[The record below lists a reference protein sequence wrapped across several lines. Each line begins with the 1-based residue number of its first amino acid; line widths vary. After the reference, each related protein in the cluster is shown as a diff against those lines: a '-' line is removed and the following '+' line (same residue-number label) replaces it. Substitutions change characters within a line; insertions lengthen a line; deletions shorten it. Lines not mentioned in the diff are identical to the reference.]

1 MKQKFRLYRRK
12 QGGRFYLQDALT
24 GKQESLHTTDRSEA
38 MRLLHARN
46 EAAQQPGMGFQIA
59 RAYLVA
65 SDSAIAKRT
74 WQEVMEA
81 IVKTKQG
88 VTQVRWS
95 VAIRQKALDSL
106 RTLRVMET
114 RPEHFLEVLA
124 AGTVATNVYLRRIQQ
139 FAISMTWLLWPVLT
153 KHQWPAIRYQPKR
166 AITAE
171 EHERIVA
178 GESNAERKAFYEMAW
193 HVGAAQIDL
202 AALQAG
208 DVDWRGRII
217 SFKRQKTGSVVVL
230 RFGDEAAAVL
240 KRLPSSGPLF
250 PTLSQRDSSERS
262 RCFRQRCQ
270 AEGIEGVS
278 LHSYRYAWAGRA
290 KVAGYP
296 ERYAQEA
303 LGHQSKAVHHSYSRG
318 AVAVLPALEDF
329 EKRHSKAEPVS

>member
-1 MKQKFRLYRRK
+1 MKQRFRLYRRK
-12 QGGRFYLQDALT
+12 QGGRFYLQDAQT

-46 EAAQQPGMGFQIA
+46 EAVQQPGVGFQIA

-74 WQEVMEA
+74 WQDVMEA

-88 VTQVRWS
+88 VTQARWS
-95 VAIRQKALDSL
+95 VAVRQKAFDSL
-106 RTLRVMET
+106 RTLRVMES

-124 AGTVATNVYLRRIQQ
+124 AGTVATNVYLRRVHQ
-139 FAISMTWLLWPVLT
+139 FAMAMTWLPWPVLS
-153 KHQWPAIRYQPKR
+153 KRQWPAIRYRAKR

-178 GESNAERKAFYEMAW
+178 GEPNAERRAFYEMAW

-202 AALQAG
+202 AALQAD
-208 DVDWRGRII
+208 DVDWQGRII
-217 SFKRQKTGSVVVL
+217 SFKRRKTGSVVVL
-230 RFGDEAAAVL
+230 RFGDEAAELL

-250 PTLSQRDSSERS
+250 PMLSQLDSAERARLFWK
-262 RCFRQRCQ
+262 RCR
-270 AEGIEGVS
+270 AVGIEGVS
-278 LHSYRYAWAGRA
+278 LHCYRYAWAGRA

-303 LGHQSKAVHHSYSRG
+303 LGHQSKAVHR
-318 AVAVLPALEDF
+318 
-329 EKRHSKAEPVS
+329 KRHLAPI